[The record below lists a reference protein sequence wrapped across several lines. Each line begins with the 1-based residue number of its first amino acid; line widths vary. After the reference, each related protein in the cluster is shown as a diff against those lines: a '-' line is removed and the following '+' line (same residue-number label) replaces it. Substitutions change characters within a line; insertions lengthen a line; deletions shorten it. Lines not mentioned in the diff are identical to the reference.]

1 MTNVFVHLNCIQSIS
16 HGHFEWFELLC
27 VTDQVLG
34 YWTLLNLDLQYWD
47 DRGLNIF
54 RAVSRF

>member
-1 MTNVFVHLNCIQSIS
+1 MTNVFVHLICIPSTS
-16 HGHFEWFELLC
+16 HGHFEWFELC

-34 YWTLLNLDLQYWD
+34 YWTLLNLDLHYWD

-54 RAVSRF
+54 RAALHF